1 MHLYIPPEM
10 LQDQM
15 EPESQV
21 DSKHELEQGAA
32 TEGDKGE
39 KYGEIKIEE
48 KKLEG
53 KQQKWKKNK
62 ITNG

>member
-1 MHLYIPPEM
+1 
-10 LQDQM
+10 M

-53 KQQKWKKNK
+53 KQ
-62 ITNG
+62 